1 MRLVSAIILALST
14 LTSTAY
20 AAGSA
25 AAPAAHHQQG
35 SIMSTVIMLG
45 AFFLIFYFLLIRPQ
59 SKRAKAQREL
69 LNNVQVN
76 DEVMTA
82 AGIMG
87 KIKTIDQNI
96 VTLEISKD
104 VVIQIQKSSISSILP
119 QGTFKATS

>member
-1 MRLVSAIILALST
+1 MRLLSALILAFST

-25 AAPAAHHQQG
+25 TAAPHHQQG

-59 SKRAKAQREL
+59 SKRAKAQRAL
-69 LNNVQVN
+69 LNNVQVG

-87 KIKTIDQNI
+87 KIKTMDQNI
-96 VTLEISKD
+96 VTLEIASD
-104 VVIQIQKSSISSILP
+104 VVIQIQKSSISSTLP
-119 QGTFKATS
+119 QGTFKTSH